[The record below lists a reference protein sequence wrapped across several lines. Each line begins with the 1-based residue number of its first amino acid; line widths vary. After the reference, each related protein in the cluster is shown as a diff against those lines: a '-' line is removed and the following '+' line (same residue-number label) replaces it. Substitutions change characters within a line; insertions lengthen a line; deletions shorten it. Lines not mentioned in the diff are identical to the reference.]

1 MQRNRALLREIQN
14 TNQPSFSPTPLL
26 RAHKGIAQVFKLK
39 ADNDTKFTISDAI
52 NSMRD
57 TLYNSIPNNRNNTT
71 QKIQIGVAECFSKP
85 EEVLNNRDLV
95 DSVTGIIH
103 KKGTVYIPT
112 NREVEDDKYH
122 QSDVLTLYSRSSIR
136 KILDDLN
143 TSLIQKREDNMARL
157 EGANNHKWK
166 YIKETFVRFHE
177 LNPPSARSFVLTPKK
192 LAGKKGYNK
201 SKNVSF

>member
-57 TLYNSIPNNRNNTT
+57 TLYNSIHNNRNNTT

-95 DSVTGIIH
+95 DSV
-103 KKGTVYIPT
+103 
-112 NREVEDDKYH
+112 
-122 QSDVLTLYSRSSIR
+122 L
-136 KILDDLN
+136 
-143 TSLIQKREDNMARL
+143 
-157 EGANNHKWK
+157 
-166 YIKETFVRFHE
+166 YIKK
-177 LNPPSARSFVLTPKK
+177 VLYIFPQIEK
-192 LAGKKGYNK
+192 LKMINIIK
-201 SKNVSF
+201 VMF